1 MILAAKEYG
10 QIFVEAEGSV
20 ELECELLVIELGDQ
34 LEMAAPLALTPDDV
48 DVPSVLSHDG
58 HNHHGVNVTAPGQLP
73 TLSVQ
78 HAPAEGAVDNQ
89 AVVQHDQANDALVE
103 GVGSH
108 FVLIRQTVQDDYL
121 AVVSEGCN
129 VLVGWTANRV
139 L

>member
-10 QIFVEAEGSV
+10 EIFVEAEGSV
-20 ELECELLVIELGDQ
+20 ELECKLLVIELGDQ
-34 LEMAAPLALTPDDV
+34 LEVVAPLALTPDDV
-48 DVPSVLSHDG
+48 DMSGVLGHDG

-73 TLSVQ
+73 ALGVQ

-89 AVVQHDQANDALVE
+89 AVVQHDQADDALVE

-121 AVVSEGCN
+121 AVVSEGCQ
-129 VLVGWTANRV
+129 VLVRWTANEV